1 MVPLIGDVADI
12 DLPETPETTAI
23 EPRFRPART
32 AATLV
37 QLLEGVP
44 GPLVIVVEDAH
55 WIDEASAG
63 LATELAAAARDR
75 PWLVLITARPRGEY
89 LTDLP
94 GATIWLEPLAEE
106 ASSALA
112 IVATEAAPLRPHELE
127 TVVSRAAG
135 NPLFLEEILRRVR
148 ETGSA
153 DELPDSL
160 DAVVGAEIDTLRPLS
175 RRVLRYSSVLGTS
188 FGRVVL
194 DELLEPE
201 EVVLDAATRRDLARF
216 IEPDGEERWRFR
228 HSVTHDVA
236 YQGLSYRKRRE
247 LHGRAGE
254 VIERLA
260 GGDTDSVAGFL
271 ALHYTEAG
279 DHEKAWRYGV
289 IAGDRAK
296 GAYANVEAAGHYRRA
311 LTEARSL
318 GGVPD
323 GSVASVAE
331 SLGDVLEL
339 AGMFEDALA
348 ALGRSIRMLREDPVA
363 QAEVMLKRARAH
375 VRVGSYAPAI
385 RQTTA
390 GLRLMDGA
398 TGPEAALVRS
408 QLTGFASAVR
418 LRQGRPGD
426 AVILARRAEALAV
439 AAADRDGLA
448 RVYTVLD
455 AGYAMLGRPQEAVY
469 ADPAR
474 ALYEELGDLDGVATV
489 DNNIGVHAYDDGRWD
504 EAVAAYTRA
513 QDAYMR
519 AGNLTAAAM
528 CSANLGEVL
537 VSQGRLDQAEPLLRD
552 AVRTLRAANELDDA
566 IFAGIQ
572 AARCALAQGNP
583 TTAADSLE
591 ALIAEALSFG
601 QRHQAFE
608 AAIHLGVAL
617 ARRGDPGEAL
627 EVLATAEA
635 AAGDL
640 TEHYQAPLMRV
651 RAEAI
656 LSLGRSDEAA
666 AIASAGLEAARGQGL
681 AYEEALLL
689 LVRAKATRDN
699 IGGRRDLEEA
709 HRLLQGLGVVEEP
722 SSVT

>member
-1 MVPLIGDVADI
+1 
-12 DLPETPETTAI
+12 
-23 EPRFRPART
+23 
-32 AATLV
+32 V
-37 QLLEGVP
+37 QLLEAMP

-63 LATELAAAARDR
+63 LATELATAARDR

-94 GATIWLEPLAEE
+94 GATISLEPLAEE
-106 ASSALA
+106 ASRALA

-160 DAVVGAEIDTLRPLS
+160 DAVIGAEIDTLPPLS

-188 FGRVVL
+188 FGRGVL

-216 IEPDGEERWRFR
+216 IEPDGTDRWRFR

-279 DHEKAWRYGV
+279 DHVKAWLYGV
-289 IAGDRAK
+289 VAGDRAK

-311 LTEARSL
+311 LTEVRSL
-318 GGVPD
+318 SPVPD
-323 GSVASVAE
+323 DRAVASVAE

-375 VRVGSYAPAI
+375 VRVGSYAAAN

-390 GLRLMDGA
+390 GLRLVEGA

-426 AVILARRAEALAV
+426 AVTLARRAEALAR
-439 AAADRDGLA
+439 AAEDRDGLA

-455 AGYAMLGRPQEAVY
+455 AGYAMLGRPEEAVY
-469 ADPAR
+469 AGPAR

-489 DNNIGVHAYDDGRWD
+489 DNNIGVRAYDDGRWD

-513 QDAYMR
+513 QDAYTR
-519 AGNLTAAAM
+519 AGNLSAAAM
-528 CSANLGEVL
+528 CGANLGEVL
-537 VSQGRLDQAEPLLRD
+537 VSQGRLDQADPLLRD

-572 AARCALAQGNP
+572 DARCALGGGNS
-583 TTAADSLE
+583 AAAAESLE
-591 ALIAEALSFG
+591 DQMASALSLG
-601 QRHQAFE
+601 QRHQALE
-608 AAIHLGVAL
+608 AALHLGAAL
-617 ARRGDPGEAL
+617 VRQGDPVRAL
-627 EVLATAEA
+627 EVLGAAEA

-640 TEHYQAPLMRV
+640 APHYQAPLMRV
-651 RAEAI
+651 RAEVT
-656 LSLGRSDEAA
+656 LGLERFHEAA
-666 AIASAGLEAARGQGL
+666 SLASAGLEAARGQGL
-681 AYEEALLL
+681 A
-689 LVRAKATRDN
+689 
-699 IGGRRDLEEA
+699 
-709 HRLLQGLGVVEEP
+709 
-722 SSVT
+722 